1 MKDRIIQIMEMEN
14 LSSTLFAEKL
24 GISKAVVSHILNGR
38 NNPSLDVVSRII
50 QEMPYINSDWL
61 INGDGKML
69 KEGYDEKKILQNKDL
84 FANEPLNSIGRYD
97 NRKESPLSIGDE
109 TENDAQSIAS
119 KQLRPVATSA
129 KKITQIIIY
138 YDDNTFDT
146 FYSR

>member
-69 KEGYDEKKILQNKDL
+69 KDGYDEKKILQNKDL
-84 FANEPLNSIGRYD
+84 FANEPLNNMDRHASS
-97 NRKESPLSIGDE
+97 KESPLSIGDE

-119 KQLRPVATSA
+119 KELSPVVTSA

>member
-69 KEGYDEKKILQNKDL
+69 KDGYDEKKILQNKDL
-84 FANEPLNSIGRYD
+84 FANEPLNSIGRY
-97 NRKESPLSIGDE
+97 NNSKESPLSIGDE
-109 TENDAQSIAS
+109 TENDVQSIAS
-119 KQLRPVATSA
+119 EQLRPVVTSA